1 MADYHFKVELYQV
14 NCSED
19 SVGEGAIML
28 LVKHDHM
35 AIATDPGT
43 VAKAVLIDSG
53 YASQSVKRLKET
65 LDRIQSIYGHPI
77 KFDAVSLSHWD
88 KDHYRWFNYDKNNNN
103 APLTHL
109 YGQQWDPKINDFFK
123 KGPKSSSLD
132 DSVPLSFCVRGQ
144 WFDNVAIGHFTTEK
158 VLGTNLFTHKGLPSA
173 SSPSSI
179 KCLGRLLKEN
189 DPSISPNDPE
199 FKDAPGLYVIGVNNQ
214 TLSQDPI
221 TVINTAASR
230 IAVLNAKSILL
241 LLVWNESTPVVSLY
255 SGGDAEFAQ
264 EENVAKWI
272 GTSTD
277 FISKVEAEYYLISAG
292 RMHGHP
298 VPEVIWYFDA
308 WFSCR
313 LQGPGSANDK
323 RIWSVC
329 FPYYLGLVKDVDPKT
344 GQEIVEYMETK
355 YMKPERFREVPSDQ
369 NIIHFEQALLDLYP
383 ADQVKDGSTPL
394 HELREDMAEE
404 SAYEQVQILTAKIR
418 NFWDKWSAVPHNY
431 YPFGSSS
438 LEMFQNANSKCI
450 ESVHVTFESE
460 HVQME
465 LITSPKPP
473 KFTIGTNSVSKA
485 NASRRRNKKSA
496 LERGVGAKLKR
507 QKRIDGSRV
516 VVPRNGEVVWP
527 KDAIDRFVIAQET
540 AEEDYEVP
548 IGDKESFKQTFDV
561 EGQEKQM
568 NGFPWNFQEIWPYL
582 PPDQQ
587 TEGSLYM
594 TAKSNDDFFLRQL
607 KTQVLILTRSVNLT
621 ASDTLWSAVVD
632 PTDELADWWS
642 SQFSDA
648 SVSSFTLN
656 GKGKSIEAFGVTV
669 QPFRGLVKVPE
680 LVYTSKNDVL
690 EKTFDI
696 NKDILSEAVDTKG
709 FAIKACEIILALD
722 PNQSKNTDITIT
734 LQSLY
739 NFVELTLP
747 DWLSKLEV
755 ASTSPLKLQT
765 QASPEPGAVEVINAL
780 WFMPAYNYTTIWRL
794 HAVEDKKAGCDLESQ
809 LLFKLLPNCVV
820 DSPNFICTKRTES
833 RTLVDISKNA
843 AEQIFVNGCITIQ
856 TSIQFLEDGSAKQKT
871 IDKTK
876 GYWDTYMALENSS
889 VSFLLRWNGKEDP
902 LLNFLTWIEDRIG
915 VKAVFEP
922 FKDLLVSSG
931 ATTRLELRQV
941 YFKIDFLS
949 NGSPAFNSFA
959 MEFEADLS
967 WGVPPSEDKSQRVPF
982 LLSFSWERF
991 SPNQPALICFNGS
1004 LWSQPLSSE
1013 AAALD
1018 RLSTDHPVVPP
1029 LNPTVENPRSKFS
1042 ILGLP
1047 GLDKISDA
1055 MKKIPPWLPT
1065 DFSTL
1070 NLDITTAG
1078 IAFSATMECTTQPHG
1093 DAPTFPL
1100 TQVSLDVSWDFQAE
1114 SPPLIGFSVIA
1125 TLPPNHDIK
1134 RSSTDQYTNPAFL
1147 TPTRFTCSMV
1157 FDGGVWVLTA
1167 GAEDLNGTHLYSLFP
1182 QNGEHDTVTRLI
1194 EEINIPRFSL
1204 RYIYDVGVGKSFT
1217 ADGLIRFGDVL
1228 DLTLTF
1234 NYNQDG
1240 WYFYATLSADSIG
1253 SEPLYMTLGSL
1264 ITAISQEVED
1274 ILPDFVNEFGF
1285 HVTANSKVRLDC
1297 FDGDQG
1303 TMVFSIIADAEEFEF
1318 SFVQILRKGAT
1329 TPPKRMIRF
1338 TVGAL
1343 PGVDSIPLV
1352 NKFQQPFDRMDFLWL
1367 SDGFQKSEINLLN
1380 GKVYPDDPL
1389 PYIDPAT
1396 SSKSPATSDDTD
1408 PIVLT
1413 SGCHFLVIS
1422 EHSGAPVVVLDYDFQ
1437 EKPKPKPQP
1446 SASSD
1451 IVVSSL
1457 KASTANDSN
1466 NTKSAPYRA
1475 TFGPLSVYGIS
1486 LRYQDAI
1493 LTIAIDASV
1502 SLGQVT
1508 GILNGFALSVPV
1520 NKIQKFDAL
1529 DLSPTIQGI
1538 GLAFDKPPLSM
1549 SGTLQKLDRDSWAG
1563 GISIDYEPYTFLAG
1577 GLYQHV
1583 QIPDTT
1589 PVQEFKTVFVFA
1601 RLDGP
1606 LVELELATISG
1617 ITGGFGYNSAMTVP
1631 DINDV
1636 GQFPFLQG
1644 DLDSSPLVVLEK
1656 FLDPVPTVWFA
1667 PADGDI
1673 WLAAG
1678 LTCSAF
1684 QVLSIQAVA
1693 TLAFQPDIT
1702 LGIFANCDAKVPLTA
1717 SPDDEEL
1724 FVLVEMG
1731 VVCVLDPSKGIF
1743 HSEGQLTPRSF
1754 ILDRSCHLSGGFALC
1769 YWFEGSGHDGD
1780 WVFTIGG
1787 YHSAFAPPP
1796 HYPVPKRL
1804 GISWTFDPMVS
1815 ISGTAYF
1822 AITPKVCMGGGSL
1835 EVTFHAGLLDAYFDA
1850 WADFLVNFRPFSFR
1864 GEVGVSIGIDFS
1876 IPLFFFTISFHIHFG
1891 ADLHLTGPPLAGYV
1905 FVDWDIISF
1914 TIHFGHSDPKNDP
1927 LSWEDMWQ
1935 LLNQVGSAAASTV
1948 GRQPHVFASTGG
1960 LTSTK
1965 SVPLKVTAEAV
1976 DHWAVIGG
1984 VFGFTLKTLFP
1995 ITSFIYKHPSGL
2007 LLSYKFDGPPT
2018 FVKPMH
2024 VTKDQ
2029 VVSSELYMEIVSTKG
2044 EYVFFPPKPIVELV
2058 PMALWGPY
2066 DPDHDPN
2073 TGKSASDLLTG
2084 SDSTVA
2090 QLMGIGFDTP
2100 LPILA
2105 PDTMLPF
2112 QVVNACSFPVFGTD
2126 EAPKVP
2132 ISEHPAFVDS
2142 WAPDP
2147 TGDAKSDWQKP
2158 ARKGAD
2164 ILSAWTSIL
2173 DGVDG
2178 EKKNGGAAAK
2188 QYSNV
2193 KTDVPTTIFG
2203 RWSECFPVSPRLSKG
2218 SGVS

>member
-1 MADYHFKVELYQV
+1 MADYRFKVELYQV

-88 KDHYRWFNYDKNNNN
+88 KDHYRGFVAFMQDEQITKWTDGTCSWFHYDKNNNN

-109 YGQQWDPKINDFFK
+109 YCQQWDTKINDFFK
-123 KGPKSSSLD
+123 KGPKPSSQD
-132 DSVPLSFCVRGQ
+132 DSVPLSFCIRGQ
-144 WFDNVAIGHFTTEK
+144 WFDNVCIGHFTTEK
-158 VLGTNLFTHKGLPSA
+158 VLGTNLFTHTGLHSSPS
-173 SSPSSI
+173 SPSPSSI
-179 KCLGRLLKEN
+179 KNVVLLTQN
-189 DPSISPNDPE
+189 NNPSISPGDPE
-199 FKDAPGLYVIGVNNQ
+199 FKDTPGLYVIGVNNQ
-214 TLSQDPI
+214 ILGEDPI
-221 TVINTAASR
+221 TVINTGVSR
-230 IAVLNAKSILL
+230 IAALNAKSILL

-255 SGGDAEFAQ
+255 SGGDAEFDQ
-264 EENVAKWI
+264 EERVAKWLSGTKVSVVKAGHHGSRI
-272 GTSTD
+272 GTSTN

-292 RMHGHP
+292 L
-298 VPEVIWYFDA
+298 PEVIWYFDA

-313 LQGPGSANDK
+313 LQGSGSANDK

-344 GQEIVEYMETK
+344 KQEIIEYMETK
-355 YMKPERFREVPSDQ
+355 YMKPERFRENPSDQ
-369 NIIHFEQALLDLYP
+369 GLKDFETALLNLYP
-383 ADQVKDGSTPL
+383 ADQVRDESTPL
-394 HELREDMAEE
+394 HELREDIAEE
-404 SAYEQVQILTAKIR
+404 SAYEQIQILTAKIR

-431 YPFGSSS
+431 YPFGSST
-438 LEMFQNANSKCI
+438 LELFQNAQSKCI

-460 HVQME
+460 DVQME
-465 LITSPKPP
+465 LITSPTPP
-473 KFTIGTNSVSKA
+473 KFTIGTNSVLKA
-485 NASRRRNKKSA
+485 KASRPRNKKSA
-496 LERGVGAKLKR
+496 LERDVGVKLKR
-507 QKRIDGSRV
+507 QRRFDGSRV

-527 KDAIDRFVIAQET
+527 KDATDCFVIAQET
-540 AEEDYEVP
+540 ADEDDEVP
-548 IGDKESFKQTFDV
+548 VGEEESFKQTFDV
-561 EGQEKQM
+561 EDQKKQTD
-568 NGFPWNFQEIWPYL
+568 GFPWNFQGIWPYL

-607 KTQVLILTRSVNLT
+607 KTQVLILTHFVNLT
-621 ASDTLWSAVVD
+621 GSDTLWSAVVD
-632 PTDELADWWS
+632 PTDELADWWF
-642 SQFSDA
+642 SQFPDA
-648 SVSSFTLN
+648 GVSSFTLN
-656 GKGKSIEAFGVTV
+656 GKGKSIEAFSITI
-669 QPFRGLVKVPE
+669 QPFQGFIKVPE

-690 EKTFDI
+690 GRAFDI
-696 NKDILSEAVDTKG
+696 SKDILSEVVDTKG
-709 FAIKACEIILALD
+709 FAIKTCEIILALD
-722 PNQSKNTDITIT
+722 PNQSKNTDVTIT

-747 DWLSKLEV
+747 DWLSKLKV
-755 ASTSPLKLQT
+755 ASTNPLKLQT
-765 QASPEPGAVEVINAL
+765 QASSEPGAVEVINAL

-794 HAVEDKKAGCDLESQ
+794 HAVEDKGAGSDLESQ
-809 LLFKLLPNCVV
+809 LFKLLPNCVV
-820 DSPNFICTKRTES
+820 DSPTFICTKRTES
-833 RTLVDISKNA
+833 RTVVGTSKNA

-856 TSIQFLEDGSAKQKT
+856 ASIQFLEDGSAKQKA

-876 GYWDTYMALENSS
+876 GYWDTYMALETSS
-889 VSFLLRWNGKEDP
+889 VSLLLRWNGKEDP
-902 LLNFLTWIEDRIG
+902 LLNFLTWIEDRIS
-915 VKAVFEP
+915 VKSGFDP
-922 FKDLLVSSG
+922 FKNLLVSSG

-982 LLSFSWERF
+982 ILSFSWERL
-991 SPNQPALICFNGS
+991 SPNQTPLIRFNGS
-1004 LWSQPLSSE
+1004 LWPQPLSSE

-1029 LNPTVENPRSKFS
+1029 LIPTVEKRRSKFS

-1047 GLDKISDA
+1047 GIDKISDA
-1055 MKKIPPWLPT
+1055 MSKIPPWLPT

-1070 NLDITTAG
+1070 NLEITTAG
-1078 IAFSATMECTTQPHG
+1078 ISFSATMKCSTQTHG
-1093 DAPTFPL
+1093 DMPTFPL
-1100 TQVSLDVSWDFQAE
+1100 TQVSLDASWNFQAE

-1125 TLPPNHDIK
+1125 TLPPNNDIK
-1134 RSSTDQYTNPAFL
+1134 RSSTDEYTNPALL
-1147 TPTRFTCSMV
+1147 TPTRFTCSMI
-1157 FDGGVWVLTA
+1157 FDGGVWILTA

-1182 QNGEHDTVTRLI
+1182 QNGDHDTVTRLI
-1194 EEINIPRFSL
+1194 EAIDIPRFSL
-1204 RYIYDVGVGKSFT
+1204 SYIYETGVGKSFT

-1228 DLTLTF
+1228 DLALTF
-1234 NYNQDG
+1234 NYNPSNPVPWD
-1240 WYFYATLSADSIG
+1240 FYATLSADSIG
-1253 SEPLYMTLGSL
+1253 
-1264 ITAISQEVED
+1264 ISQELED
-1274 ILPDFVNEFGF
+1274 ILPDFVNGFGF
-1285 HVTANSKVRLDC
+1285 HVAANSKMTLHC
-1297 FDGDQG
+1297 FDGGQD
-1303 TMVFSIIADAEEFEF
+1303 TMVFSIIADAAEFEF
-1318 SFVQILRKGAT
+1318 SFVQILKKGAT
-1329 TPPKRMIRF
+1329 TPPKRMLRF

-1352 NKFQQPFDRMDFLWL
+1352 NQFKQPFDL
-1367 SDGFQKSEINLLN
+1367 KLLN
-1380 GKVYPDDPL
+1380 GNVYPNDPL
-1389 PYIDPAT
+1389 PYIEPAT
-1396 SSKSPATSDDTD
+1396 SSKSPAVSDDKD
-1408 PIVLT
+1408 PVVLT
-1413 SGCHFLVIS
+1413 SGCHFL
-1422 EHSGAPVVVLDYDFQ
+1422 
-1437 EKPKPKPQP
+1437 EKPKKKQEQKPRP
-1446 SASSD
+1446 PASSA
-1451 IVVSSL
+1451 VV
-1457 KASTANDSN
+1457 
-1466 NTKSAPYRA
+1466 SAPYRA
-1475 TFGPLSVYGIS
+1475 TFGPLSV
-1486 LRYQDAI
+1486 
-1493 LTIAIDASV
+1493 V
-1502 SLGQVT
+1502 SLGQVS

-1520 NKIQKFDAL
+1520 NKIQKFDPL
-1529 DLSPTIQGI
+1529 DLSVWVQGI

-1549 SGTLQKLDRDSWAG
+1549 SGTLQKLDDDSWAG

-1583 QIPDTT
+1583 PIPGTK
-1589 PVQEFKTVFVFA
+1589 PVQEFETVFVFA

-1631 DINDV
+1631 DINNV
-1636 GQFPFLQG
+1636 TQFPFLE
-1644 DLDSSPLVVLEK
+1644 DNLDSSPLVVLEG
-1656 FLDPVPTVWFA
+1656 FLNPVPTIWFA

-1693 TLAFQPDIT
+1693 TLAFHPDIT

-1731 VVCVLDPSKGIF
+1731 LVSVLDHSKGIF

-1769 YWFEGSGHDGD
+1769 YWFEDSGHDGD

-1796 HYPVPKRL
+1796 HYPVPERL
-1804 GISWTFDPMVS
+1804 AISWTFDPMVS
-1815 ISGTAYF
+1815 ISGSAYF

-1835 EVTFHAGLLDAYFDA
+1835 EITFHAGLLDAYFDA
-1850 WADFLVNFRPFSFR
+1850 WADFLVNFRPFSFQ

-1876 IPLFFFTISFHIHFG
+1876 IPLFFFTIYFHIHFG

-1914 TIHFGHSDPKNDP
+1914 TIHFGHSDSKNDP
-1927 LSWEDMWQ
+1927 LSWECMWQ
-1935 LLNQVGSAAASTV
+1935 LLNQVGSAAANTI

-1984 VFGFTLKTLFP
+1984 VFGFTLKSLFP
-1995 ITSFIYKHPSGL
+1995 ITTFSYKHPSGL
-2007 LLSYKFDGPPT
+2007 LLSCTFDGPPT

-2029 VVSSELYMEIVSTKG
+2029 AVTSELYVEIVSTKG

-2073 TGKSASDLLTG
+2073 TGQSASDLLTA

-2100 LPILA
+2100 LPTLA

-2112 QVVNACSFPVFGTD
+2112 QVFNACSFSVFKPD

-2132 ISEHPAFVDS
+2132 ISEHPTFTDS
-2142 WAPDP
+2142 WTPDP

-2158 ARKGAD
+2158 TKKGTD

-2173 DGVDG
+2173 DGGKKDG
-2178 EKKNGGAAAK
+2178 GPAAK

-2193 KTDVPTTIFG
+2193 KTDVPTTVFG
-2203 RWSECFPVSPRLSKG
+2203 RWSECFPVPPRLSKG